1 MEHEATES
9 DECIDGSRSTNCATG
24 GPGTDSVSRRRLLAV
39 AGTAAAAGLAGCSGV
54 LGGGSGGGGAGDVR
68 NEVDGIEV
76 TDTSGEVVDGEY
88 LITVT
93 LENTG
98 GETVGVLNFDYLAKV
113 YDESDEEIPTEANS
127 VINREEFRDDDTG
140 IVELGPLIEGDPSA
154 VESYE
159 VVITCDDGPYCE

>member
-1 MEHEATES
+1 MEYEATDS
-9 DECIDGSRSTNCATG
+9 DECVDASRGMTRATG
-24 GPGTDSVSRRRLLAV
+24 GSVAASVSRRRLLAV
-39 AGTAAAAGLAGCSGV
+39 VGTAATAGLAGCAGL
-54 LGGGSGGGGAGDVR
+54 LGGGGGGGGAGDVR

-76 TDTSGEVVDGEY
+76 TDSSGEVVDGEY

-98 GETVGVLNFDYLAKV
+98 GETVGVLDFDYRARV
-113 YDESDEEIPTEANS
+113 YDDSDEEIPTGGNS
-127 VINREEFRDDDTG
+127 VVNREEFRDDDTG
-140 IVELGPLIEGDPSA
+140 IVELGPFIEGDPST